1 MPAKKELKNSYLR
14 RLFLHKQLSSVNKR
28 VIGDEYNDADDD
40 DDSEYGGDLCSYLC
54 KNNINCFQKC
64 SSTLTNKNKQNYS

>member
-28 VIGDEYNDADDD
+28 VIGHKYNDADDD
-40 DDSEYGGDLCSYLC
+40 EYGGDLCSYLC

-64 SSTLTNKNKQNYS
+64 SSTLTIKVSKTN

>member
-28 VIGDEYNDADDD
+28 VIGDEYSDTD
-40 DDSEYGGDLCSYLC
+40 DDSENDGDLCSYLC

-64 SSTLTNKNKQNYS
+64 SLTLTKNKRN